1 MRTVIQD
8 LPDIVLA
15 SESPWRREM
24 FGWLGLKFRTAVSG
38 FPEEE
43 VKWDEFDDPHAFVRA
58 ISTGKAMSAS
68 IEEPESIVITAD
80 SSVFLNEKNYGKPQN
95 LDEARVFLQEQ
106 SGQLPVV
113 VTAVSVY
120 DPSTRE
126 LAVES
131 IESSVR
137 LMSLTPETIERLI
150 ASGEP
155 LGKAGGFD
163 ILGEIR
169 PYIEE
174 IEGSPSSIIGLPL
187 LTIKEML
194 EDLGISIDVDIRTSI
209 FQKTG
214 YVEPV

>member
-1 MRTVIQD
+1 MHAVASD

-15 SESPWRREM
+15 SASPWRREM
-24 FGWLGLKFRTAVSG
+24 FGWLGLPFRTAVSG

-43 VKWDEFDDPHAFVRA
+43 VRWREFDDPHDFVRA
-58 ISTGKAMSAS
+58 ISSGKALVVT
-68 IEEPESIVITAD
+68 EQEPDSIVITAD
-80 SSVFLNEKNYGKPQN
+80 SSVFLNGKNYGKPQH
-95 LDEARVFLQEQ
+95 LDEARVFLQDQ
-106 SGQLPVV
+106 SGKSPIVI
-113 VTAVSVY
+113 TAVSVY
-120 DPSTRE
+120 DPSTRD

-131 IESSVR
+131 IESTVT

-150 ASGEP
+150 ATGEP

-174 IEGSPSSIIGLPL
+174 IEGSPSSVIGLPL
-187 LTIKEML
+187 LTIQDML
-194 EDLGISIDVDIRTSI
+194 EDLRIPIEVDIRTSI

-214 YVEPV
+214 FVEPV